1 MVNGPL
7 PGIRHGRTA
16 MPLTFGTVLEDTRR
30 CAHICREAA
39 ALCGVRSNFR

>member
-16 MPLTFGTVLEDTRR
+16 MPLTFGTVLRGHK
-30 CAHICREAA
+30 ALHHICREAA

>member
-16 MPLTFGTVLEDTRR
+16 MPLTFGSVFGGHK
-30 CAHICREAA
+30 A
-39 ALCGVRSNFR
+39 

>member
-16 MPLTFGTVLEDTRR
+16 MPLTFGSVLGGHKAWRAHLPRGGFVLRR
-30 CAHICREAA
+30 S
-39 ALCGVRSNFR
+39 LKF